1 MGMDFSTL
9 VLLPGM
15 ATFAISVTVR
25 PEVSQPGAADYA
37 ARGVFSSGPTD
48 VQMQDG
54 TVFSDQQTTLG
65 IRLREW
71 SVAPVNG
78 DRITPTEGEAAG
90 TTFWVADTSV
100 DGQGGMTL
108 TLRKTDPPE

>member
-1 MGMDFSTL
+1 MDFSTL

-25 PEVSQPGAADYA
+25 PGVSQPGAPDYA
-37 ARGVFSSGPTD
+37 ARGVFSSNPTD

-65 IRLREW
+65 IRLAEW
-71 SVAPVNG
+71 AVPPVNG
-78 DRITPTEGEAAG
+78 DRIKVMEGVAAG
-90 TTFWVADTSV
+90 ITFWVADTSS
-100 DGQGGMTL
+100 DGQGGLTL
-108 TLRKTDPPE
+108 TLRKTEPPE

>member
-1 MGMDFSTL
+1 MGIDFSTL

-15 ATFAISVTVR
+15 TTFAISVTVR
-25 PEVSQPGAADYA
+25 PEVSQPGAPDYA

-54 TVFSDQQTTLG
+54 TIFSDQQTTLG

-71 SVAPVNG
+71 SVPPVNG

-90 TTFWVADTSV
+90 TTFWVADSSL
-100 DGQGGMTL
+100 DGQGGMTI

>member
-1 MGMDFSTL
+1 MDFSTL

-15 ATFAISVTVR
+15 TTFAISVTVR

-37 ARGVFSSGPTD
+37 ARGVFSSAPTD

-65 IRLREW
+65 IRMVEW
-71 SVAPVNG
+71 AVLPVNG
-78 DRITPTEGEAAG
+78 DRITINEGVAAG
-90 TTFWVADTSV
+90 TTFWVADSSG